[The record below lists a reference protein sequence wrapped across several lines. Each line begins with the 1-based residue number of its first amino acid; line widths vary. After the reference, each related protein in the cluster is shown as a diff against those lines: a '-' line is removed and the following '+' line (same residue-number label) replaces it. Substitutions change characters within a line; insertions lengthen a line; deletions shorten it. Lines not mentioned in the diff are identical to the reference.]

1 MKYASL
7 HEDVRVFKGELV
19 HKLAMKRSAASAASA
34 ATATTPPSA
43 STRCTA
49 AKSTAASASCRGSDA
64 GKTVFA

>member
-19 HKLAMKRSAASAASA
+19 HKLAMKRSAA
-34 ATATTPPSA
+34 TATPPST

-49 AKSTAASASCRGSDA
+49 AKSATASANCCGTDA
-64 GKTVFA
+64 GKTVLA

>member
-19 HKLAMKRSAASAASA
+19 HKLAMKRSAA
-34 ATATTPPSA
+34 TATTPPST

-49 AKSTAASASCRGSDA
+49 AKSATASAKCCGTDA
-64 GKTVFA
+64 GKTVLA